1 MDLLVFCAV
10 CKCVDVDVD
19 VSLCR
24 PVLKHRPTQRHI
36 YVYIYTL
43 HTAQETSRSM
53 KNKQNYRKNTVSHF
67 PGARLWGHANLLCS
81 VPILR
86 DDFRGHCAG
95 AMLIFSVPFQFNG

>member
-1 MDLLVFCAV
+1 M

-43 HTAQETSRSM
+43 HTAQKTSRSM
-53 KNKQNYRKNTVSHF
+53 KKLAKNLKKYSVSLPRRKALGS
-67 PGARLWGHANLLCS
+67 C
-81 VPILR
+81 
-86 DDFRGHCAG
+86 
-95 AMLIFSVPFQFNG
+95 

>member
-1 MDLLVFCAV
+1 M

-43 HTAQETSRSM
+43 HTAQKTSRSM
-53 KNKQNYRKNTVSHF
+53 KKLSIIIRKIQCLTSQAQGSGV
-67 PGARLWGHANLLCS
+67 
-81 VPILR
+81 
-86 DDFRGHCAG
+86 
-95 AMLIFSVPFQFNG
+95 MLIFSVAFQF